1 MEKCYTV
8 AETVKLTGVKS
19 YVLRYWED
27 ELSLPI
33 RRNELGHRCYTQ
45 DDIQLFLNIKELK
58 NRGLQ
63 LRAIHDLLPKL
74 TKKEGMEVIV
84 PEEKDKI
91 HLLEY
96 ESIEKEENETRD
108 TLREELL
115 ENVQNFKA
123 EPDKKIL
130 EFQEILE
137 RLITQELHAQKEGED
152 RWRTLDAAIR
162 RQPRWQEEKQRQLRR
177 RKEKRKT
184 ECRMCLKK
192 GSSIGSSPSCYHH
205 LCGKNQ
211 PSLIA
216 PVGQASAQVPQS
228 MQESA
233 SIT

>member
-91 HLLEY
+91 HLLES
-96 ESIEKEENETRD
+96 ESIEKEEKETRD

-162 RQPRWQEEKQRQLRR
+162 RQQ
-177 RKEKRKT
+177 
-184 ECRMCLKK
+184 

>member
-74 TKKEGMEVIV
+74 TKKDGAEVIV
-84 PEEKDKI
+84 PEEKDKV
-91 HLLEY
+91 HLLEA
-96 ESIEKEENETRD
+96 ENRTKEENETRD
-108 TLREELL
+108 TLQEELL
-115 ENVQNFKA
+115 EEVQNHKT
-123 EPDKKIL
+123 EPDQKIL

-137 RLITQELHAQKEGED
+137 RLITQELHAKKEGED

-162 RQPRWQEEKQRQLRR
+162 RQQMARR
-177 RKEKRKT
+177 EAAAAS
-184 ECRMCLKK
+184 EKK
-192 GSSIGSSPSCYHH
+192 G
-205 LCGKNQ
+205 KKKKR
-211 PSLIA
+211 
-216 PVGQASAQVPQS
+216 
-228 MQESA
+228 
-233 SIT
+233 

>member
-1 MEKCYTV
+1 M
-8 AETVKLTGVKS
+8 
-19 YVLRYWED
+19 
-27 ELSLPI
+27 
-33 RRNELGHRCYTQ
+33 
-45 DDIQLFLNIKELK
+45 NIKELK

-137 RLITQELHAQKEGED
+137 RLITQELQPK
-152 RWRTLDAAIR
+152 RRR
-162 RQPRWQEEKQRQLRR
+162 RQVAHSGCSHQETADGKKRSSGSFGEERK
-177 RKEKRKT
+177 KEKRSV
-184 ECRMCLKK
+184 EC
-192 GSSIGSSPSCYHH
+192 
-205 LCGKNQ
+205 
-211 PSLIA
+211 
-216 PVGQASAQVPQS
+216 V
-228 MQESA
+228 
-233 SIT
+233 

>member
-91 HLLEY
+91 HLLES

-137 RLITQELHAQKEGED
+137 RLITQELHAKKEGED

-162 RQPRWQEEKQRQLRR
+162 RQQMSPPHSTMYPTPPLTESRR
-177 RKEKRKT
+177 RISRLT
-184 ECRMCLKK
+184 SFAVTNGR
-192 GSSIGSSPSCYHH
+192 SF
-205 LCGKNQ
+205 
-211 PSLIA
+211 
-216 PVGQASAQVPQS
+216 PVRFTFNILGIV
-228 MQESA
+228 
-233 SIT
+233 I